1 MYDVMWITNSASMF
15 RTDTG
20 HNSLHSFTAVL
31 LQAFDTSSFASFLT
45 LPSKLS
51 LGKQH
56 LVFETCLPREEKDF
70 GRIHVSNSVTFAN
83 SPTQERKMNGSAALC
98 EVHLRQPWE

>member
-1 MYDVMWITNSASMF
+1 MMLCGLQIQRARLGQTP
-15 RTDTG
+15 DTTV
-20 HNSLHSFTAVL
+20 SIL
-31 LQAFDTSSFASFLT
+31 LQAFVTSSFASFLT
-45 LPSKLS
+45 LPSKLT

-83 SPTQERKMNGSAALC
+83 SPAQEKKMNGSAALC